1 MMHRGSRRALKAMV
15 EPATALFSFFQK
27 NSRVQVWLYEQ
38 CNLRIEGRIVGF
50 DEYMNLVLVEAC
62 ERHMKSG
69 AKRFIV
75 PSVGSE
81 DAGLQGRI
89 LICRS
94 FVRQLLCLAKKL
106 RVRLSPVMR
115 RSICPSCF
123 VILEPSV
130 TCRLRF
136 RKRRLITRCEAC
148 GAVSHLPVPS
158 GVWQPCYFEEVLVDS
173 SRHAAELCNTV
184 LRINDGGRSSSPSTP
199 SRLLAHFYAFF
210 CCRLEAFQKL
220 GGILLPGLR
229 VSAMRWNSS
238 TCNFDP
244 KHLKVLACPL
254 SKKPLNHFEH
264 DPSSFAYIQ
273 YKGLSFLMFKFG

>member
-1 MMHRGSRRALKAMV
+1 MRKDKVS
-15 EPATALFSFFQK
+15 PAHK
-27 NSRVQVWLYEQ
+27 HINVLYQ
-38 CNLRIEGRIVGF
+38 QARSC
-50 DEYMNLVLVEAC
+50 LVPPVD
-62 ERHMKSG
+62 
-69 AKRFIV
+69 
-75 PSVGSE
+75 SE

-94 FVRQLLCLAKKL
+94 FVRQLLCLAKKS

-115 RSICPSCF
+115 RSICRSCF

-173 SRHAAELCNTV
+173 R
-184 LRINDGGRSSSPSTP
+184 
-199 SRLLAHFYAFF
+199 
-210 CCRLEAFQKL
+210 
-220 GGILLPGLR
+220 
-229 VSAMRWNSS
+229 RWNSS
-238 TCNFDP
+238 VCSFDP

-254 SKKPLNHFEH
+254 SKKPLKFDESQQKLVNEELNV
-264 DPSSFAYIQ
+264 AYSIID
-273 YKGLSFLMFKFG
+273 GIPCLIPEEGEMRS